1 MCQIRINGIFSLL
14 FTCVCGIFVVPLRRM
29 AKKISDDSTLM
40 SKDEFFARIE
50 EAEREI
56 AEGKGTSFDNK
67 AEMNAWL
74 NTL

>member
-1 MCQIRINGIFSLL
+1 METIQLDGEILRNLGIIAEDK
-14 FTCVCGIFVVPLRRM
+14 T
-29 AKKISDDSTLM
+29 TLM

>member
-1 MCQIRINGIFSLL
+1 
-14 FTCVCGIFVVPLRRM
+14 M